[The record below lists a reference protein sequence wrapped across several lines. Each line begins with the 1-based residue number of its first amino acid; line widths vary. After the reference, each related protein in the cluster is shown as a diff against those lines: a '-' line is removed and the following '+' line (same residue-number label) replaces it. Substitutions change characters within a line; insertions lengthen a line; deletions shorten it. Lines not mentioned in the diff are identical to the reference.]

1 MRIGRGNI
9 TIVPIHIHIKL
20 EPTDTHENSA
30 FLLKRALALTGFDYV
45 VGITFDPSTVGRR
58 FSIEQ
63 PFIELLLSYLDFE
76 EEKNT
81 AVIVGHYMRDALDRE
96 FLQSRTKHMQKG
108 NVLLI
113 LQHHLASVENVQLIM
128 DTVREKKP
136 ELEFSAL
143 LTYEH

>member
-1 MRIGRGNI
+1 
-9 TIVPIHIHIKL
+9 
-20 EPTDTHENSA
+20 
-30 FLLKRALALTGFDYV
+30 
-45 VGITFDPSTVGRR
+45 
-58 FSIEQ
+58 
-63 PFIELLLSYLDFE
+63 
-76 EEKNT
+76 
-81 AVIVGHYMRDALDRE
+81 IVGHYMRDALDRE